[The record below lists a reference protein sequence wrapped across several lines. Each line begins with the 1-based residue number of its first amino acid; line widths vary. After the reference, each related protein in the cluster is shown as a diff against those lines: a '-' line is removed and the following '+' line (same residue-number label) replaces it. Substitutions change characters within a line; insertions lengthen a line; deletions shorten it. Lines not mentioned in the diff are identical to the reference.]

1 MLAELS
7 CKREAVQ
14 QGLTQS
20 LYYPKKVSKNE
31 PVSESS
37 LPASAR
43 RKFPRYPVD
52 LRVSLQVLRA
62 EGPVSLWG
70 RSNELGGDGIGI
82 TLTGQ
87 LEPGEV
93 VNLELTLPAAAAP
106 MKIRALVRYRDGL
119 RHGFEFLALST
130 KQRDAVNQ
138 ACESLQRQQ

>member
-1 MLAELS
+1 
-7 CKREAVQ
+7 
-14 QGLTQS
+14 
-20 LYYPKKVSKNE
+20 VSKNE

-87 LEPGEV
+87 LDPGEV